1 MQKFDAVVVG
11 GGPGGYACAI
21 RLSQNGLRTALV
33 EESELG
39 GTCLNRGCIPTKA
52 LLHAADIYHTA
63 THGSPFGIDASGVT
77 FDYARILAR
86 KDAVVRQLGGGI
98 AFLEQNYGV
107 TVFHSRAVLEARDLV
122 ALDNG
127 ERLSCGNLVV
137 ATGSSPALPP
147 LPGVELPGVVDS
159 TGLLERTA
167 CPRRIVIVGGGAAG
181 VEFATFFCRLG
192 AGVTLVEQM
201 DRVLPVMDR
210 TVSRFVADELK
221 RCGVKLVLGAD
232 VESIAPGLEVR
243 YSAKDG
249 IAATAGGDVV
259 LLAAGR
265 VPNTGGIG
273 LDSVGVRLDGGG
285 HVVTD
290 EFCRTSVPG
299 VYAVGDVTGKIQ
311 LAHVAT
317 AQGTVAADHIAG
329 KPCRQLDLARI
340 PACVYCS
347 PEVSMVGLT
356 EEQALAAGR
365 EVGIGVFAL
374 SGNGMALLIGE
385 PRGFVKLVFDKKT
398 EELLGF
404 HMVGPRAA
412 ELAAGAAAVMTC
424 GGTVGDLGG
433 TVYPHPTVSEAVMEA
448 AHVCRGNSVHVSKD
462 LQSHGAGERDG

>member
-33 EESELG
+33 EEGELG

-63 THGSPFGIDASGVT
+63 THGGPFGIDARGVT

-107 TVFHSRAVLEARDLV
+107 TVFRSRAVLEARDLV
-122 ALDNG
+122 ALDSG
-127 ERLSCGNLVV
+127 ERLSCGSLVV
-137 ATGSSPALPP
+137 ATGSRPAP
-147 LPGVELPGVVDS
+147 LPIPGAELPGVVDS
-159 TGLLERTA
+159 TGLLERTV
-167 CPRRIVIVGGGAAG
+167 CPRRIVIVGGGVAG

-192 AGVTLVEQM
+192 VGVTLVERL
-201 DRVLPVMDR
+201 DRVLPSMDR
-210 TVSRFVADELK
+210 EVSRFVADELT
-221 RCGVKLVLGAD
+221 RYGVELVLGAG

-243 YSAKDG
+243 YTAKDG
-249 IAATAGGDVV
+249 AAGSAGGDVV

-273 LDSVGVRLDGGG
+273 LEAIGVELDAGGY
-285 HVVTD
+285 VKTD
-290 EFCRTSVPG
+290 GACRTSVPG
-299 VYAVGDVTGKIQ
+299 VYAVGDITGKMH

-317 AQGTVAADHIAG
+317 AQGTMAADHIAG
-329 KPCRQLDLARI
+329 KPCRQLDLARV
-340 PACVYCS
+340 PSCVYCS
-347 PEVSMVGLT
+347 PEASMVGLT
-356 EEQALAAGR
+356 EEQARAAGR
-365 EVGIGVFAL
+365 VTGTGVFSL
-374 SGNGMALLIGE
+374 SGNGMSLLMGQ
-385 PRGFVKLVFDKKT
+385 PRGFVKLVFDRDT

-424 GGTVGDLGG
+424 GGTIGDLGG
-433 TVYPHPTVSEAVMEA
+433 TVHPHPTVSEAVMEA

-462 LQSHGAGERDG
+462 LQAHGAGERDG